1 MKRLVVLLVVIAAL
15 ALPAAALAIVHG
27 STPIRCVGAV
37 DASDGSAGGSAAAP
51 VLTDPDNPAP
61 NPPMPSRAGMD
72 C

>member
-1 MKRLVVLLVVIAAL
+1 MTRLVVLFAVVAAL
-15 ALPAAALAIVHG
+15 AVPAAAWAIVHG

-37 DASDGSAGGSAAAP
+37 DASGGSAGGFAAAP

-61 NPPMPSRAGMD
+61 NPPMPSRAGTD